1 MENREA
7 FVLAAQRSWRCLQ
20 LHRLYIKNTC
30 KLQVK
35 ASIWKDI
42 FWMWRFFF
50 PVQRACYL
58 DNSRRFVASG
68 AERVSWAV
76 PNKQALSLTVSRVL
90 LLLLLLLL
98 PSHCSPHPSP
108 LLFLPSLLSLHLI
121 SGFYLA
127 GLLFSFF
134 PLHPGHLTDS
144 PSLSLYSA
152 LFFLTTC
159 SLLTLTSHTLCCICF
174 FCFFFF
180 YNSNCRL
187 LCWCFISGTNVGVLF
202 VNRFG

>member
-1 MENREA
+1 MENRET
-7 FVLAAQRSWRCLQ
+7 FVLAAQQSWRCLR
-20 LHRLYIKNTC
+20 LHRLYINNTC

-90 LLLLLLLL
+90 LP
-98 PSHCSPHPSP
+98 PSHCSPHPSL
-108 LLFLPSLLSLHLI
+108 LLFLPSLLCLHLI

-127 GLLFSFF
+127 GLL
-134 PLHPGHLTDS
+134 
-144 PSLSLYSA
+144 LSLYTPILA
-152 LFFLTTC
+152 IWQTHLFY
-159 SLLTLTSHTLCCICF
+159 LCILSCF
-174 FCFFFF
+174 
-180 YNSNCRL
+180 S
-187 LCWCFISGTNVGVLF
+187 
-202 VNRFG
+202 